1 MGREVVQAAPTSG
14 GVYVITRR
22 GSVLFV
28 TVSREAMVPFVA
40 QSLKNTT
47 LAIALAQRGDLPGAE
62 PLFVQKFEQVSV
74 PTSCFCS
81 VWVVT

>member
-1 MGREVVQAAPTSG
+1 MYSADREPCVQAAPTSG

-40 QSLKNTT
+40 QSLKNTP
-47 LAIALAQRGDLPGAE
+47 LAISLAQRGDLPGAE
-62 PLFVQKFEQVSV
+62 PLFVQKFEQAR
-74 PTSCFCS
+74 TRFLL
-81 VWVVT
+81 